1 MTNIINYNR
10 QSISHSPGLKNSAI
24 IMVLLLFGTLS
35 AGAQVFPNSPEPWRP
50 EYEISLKGFEFSHP
64 GTVISEDELAIIR
77 KRILYDIE
85 PQKTAFLQ
93 FVDDT
98 DAALEFTPNAPQSLE
113 LPSGYEDG
121 AGLEYARELLWA
133 NCHAAYSCALRY
145 AITGEELYAEKA
157 KEVLMHWAE
166 KGTTFYGN
174 DDGLQLGSY
183 FSPMLYAADLMY
195 NYPGWNSDDRNLFKS
210 WWRTNCLEDGDV
222 LGVLRRKD
230 NNWKDAALLGTIAA
244 SVVLE
249 DTLVL
254 KEALIQLKSY
264 FFSRTDDHVR
274 IKGKGWKIAVDNN
287 GVYLPQEVVRIN
299 GEKGLTYTAYALTT
313 MVQAMEIARYAG
325 FDLWQDTTELGAT
338 IGDVIEQY
346 YAWDVLDEPFP
357 WNSSPKKSDE
367 RRNAYELANL
377 KYIFS
382 PDFKTYLH
390 QTRPIIGR
398 QGDEYITLN
407 KGDMTGIDTI
417 PATAPTNLTAEAIS
431 STKIN
436 LTWTD
441 NSTNEYGFK
450 IERSTGQEFK
460 LIDSCSSGTEFYQDT
475 DLVAGVEYFYRV
487 YGFNASEHIIY
498 SVETVAQTHV
508 FPDNPP
514 NAPIGLNATVIS
526 SEKVRLTWTGNLDTV
541 EGYVI
546 ERKTDGEYSEIAYP
560 ALTDTLL
567 NDMNLE
573 PNTTYT
579 YRMRAHNLAGHS
591 GYSTESLATTLSDGG
606 KFQAEDGIVSIEA
619 EYGELGSTWTIGQDD
634 FASGGKYLEINPT
647 RDHSGEL
654 PECELPLCLTSY
666 FFTIKD
672 GGNYRFWFRILSDG
686 QEGNSFFWRIG
697 TGPWILESGLSGIG
711 KWYYSEDEQ
720 IRNLS
725 VGDYVMEIAYRESG
739 TRLDKFLF
747 QLDTLDPPQ
756 GSGPVQSI
764 GLYPLPPKKPVSLVV
779 NTLSSTSIKITWSDY
794 ADDEDGYIIERKE
807 DGAFAEVA
815 QLAQNASAFIDSGLI
830 ASTSYIYRVYA
841 FNASG
846 RSNYSNEDTATTFS
860 VTSYPIFDDLEETII
875 AYPNP
880 FTEITSIK
888 FRLNKPD
895 NVSIIIYNAMGQR
908 IVQLN
913 NGILD
918 NGLHQIKWDGTDS
931 NNNKVPAGIYFCNFQ
946 IGSLRHNIPM
956 MLFE

>member
-1 MTNIINYNR
+1 MPIILIYYQ
-10 QSISHSPGLKNSAI
+10 QSITNSSKLKNSAI
-24 IMVLLLFGTLS
+24 ILVLLLFGTLS
-35 AGAQVFPNSPEPWRP
+35 TGAQVFPNSPEPWRA
-50 EYEISLKGFEFSHP
+50 EYEISFKGFEFSHP
-64 GTVISEDELAIIR
+64 MTILSTDELSIIR

-85 PQKTAFLQ
+85 PQKTAFMQL
-93 FVDDT
+93 VDKT
-98 DAALEFTPNAPQSLE
+98 DAALEFTPNAPKSLE

-183 FSPMLYAADLMY
+183 FSPMLYAADLLY
-195 NYPGWNSDDRNLFKS
+195 YYQGWNTEERDLFKN
-210 WWRTNCLEDGDV
+210 WWRNNCLEDGDV

-230 NNWKDAALLGTIAA
+230 NNWKDAALLGTFAA

-287 GVYLPQEVVRIN
+287 GVYLPQEVVRID

-325 FDLWQDTTELGAT
+325 FDLWQETTELGVT

-357 WNSSPKKSDE
+357 WNNSPKKSDK

-377 KYIFS
+377 KYNFS
-382 PDFKTYLH
+382 PDFKTYIH
-390 QTRPIIGR
+390 QSRPIIGR
-398 QGDEYITLN
+398 EGDEYITLN
-407 KGDMTGIDTI
+407 KGDMTGVDTI
-417 PATAPTNLTAEAIS
+417 PVTAPTSFTVKAIS

-450 IERSTGQEFK
+450 IERSTGQEFI
-460 LIDSCSSGTEFYQDT
+460 LIDSCSSGTEFYQDKG
-475 DLVAGVEYFYRV
+475 LVAGVEYFYRV
-487 YGFNASEHIIY
+487 YGFNASEHRNY
-498 SVETVAQTHV
+498 SVETVAQTHDY
-508 FPDNPP
+508 PDAPP
-514 NAPIGLNATVIS
+514 NAPNGLNATVIS
-526 SEKVRLTWTGNLDTV
+526 SEKVRLTWKGNIDTV

-546 ERKTDGEYSEIAYP
+546 ERKTDGEYSEIAFP
-560 ALTDTLL
+560 GITDTIL
-567 NDMNLE
+567 NDINLD
-573 PNTTYT
+573 PNTTYA

-591 GYSTESLATTLSDGG
+591 GYSTESSATTLSNRG
-606 KFQAEDGIVSIEA
+606 KFQAENGVVSIEA
-619 EYGELGSTWTIGQDD
+619 EYGELGSTWTIGHDES
-634 FASGGKYLEINPT
+634 ASGGKYLEINPK

-654 PECELPLCLTSY
+654 PECELPLCLTTY

-672 GGNYRFWFRILSDG
+672 DGNYRFWFRILSDG

-697 TGPWILESGLSGIG
+697 TGPWILESNLSGIG
-711 KWYYSEDEQ
+711 KWYYSEDDQ
-720 IRNLS
+720 IRNLTA
-725 VGDYVMEIAYRESG
+725 GDYVMEIAYRESG

-747 QLDTLDPPQ
+747 QLDTLEPPQ
-756 GSGPVQSI
+756 GNGPVQSI
-764 GLYPLPPKKPVSLVV
+764 GLFPLPPKKPVSLVASA
-779 NTLSSTSIKITWSDY
+779 LSSSSIKIQWSDY
-794 ADDEDGYIIERKE
+794 AYDEDGYIIERKE
-807 DGAFAEVA
+807 DGAFTEVA

-846 RSNYSNEDTATTFS
+846 RSNYSNDDSARTLSPVS
-860 VTSYPIFDDLEETII
+860 VPFFETMKWSLR

-880 FTEITSIK
+880 FTEIISIK
-888 FRLNKPD
+888 F
-895 NVSIIIYNAMGQR
+895 
-908 IVQLN
+908 QLN
-913 NGILD
+913 NPAKVSLDIYNSMGQQMVQLKDRILD
-918 NGLHQIKWDGTDS
+918 NGWHQVEWDGTDS
-931 NNNKVPAGIYFCNFQ
+931 RKNRVPAGIYFCNFQ
-946 IGSLRHNIPM
+946 IGSHRYNIPL
-956 MLFE
+956 MLIK